1 MIQNYLALSV
11 TNIEVQPF
19 ENIEVALHMLYL
31 AGEAVTDKVI
41 TTLKTRTTHNIV
53 YLVFY
58 IAVYVVTYLLF
69 MSICW
74 KPLL

>member
-41 TTLKTRTTHNIV
+41 TTLKTRTTHIIV
-53 YLVFY
+53 YSF
-58 IAVYVVTYLLF
+58 I
-69 MSICW
+69 
-74 KPLL
+74 